1 MRRIGNI
8 VGTAVLA
15 SMVVLPG
22 MAFGQT
28 TTSTT
33 VTSTT
38 TTTTEPTTT
47 TTASVTTTTSLPHPC
62 AGQPCTTEPP
72 TAVLSTPSTEIVADR
87 GSYCW
92 RDPIGPSTGCV
103 ALARPLDYEPPTL
116 VVAQDELVT
125 VHFAASVP
133 LTPSE
138 VALVRDVDRIALAAT
153 NPTRFRA
160 DLAPGIYEEV
170 ALSTRWLQ
178 GEVPYGFRLEVRR
191 PSTPATPTAGRSLT
205 LTG

>member
-1 MRRIGNI
+1 MRRVTNIIGTTI
-8 VGTAVLA
+8 LA
-15 SMVVLPG
+15 SMVVMPG
-22 MAFGQT
+22 VAFGQT

-38 TTTTEPTTT
+38 TTTQATTT
-47 TTASVTTTTSLPHPC
+47 TTASVTTTTTLLHPC
-62 AGQPCTTEPP
+62 VGQPCTTEPP

-92 RDPIGPSTGCV
+92 RDPIGPLTGCV
-103 ALARPLDYEPPTL
+103 ALARPPVYKPPTL
-116 VVAQDELVT
+116 VVTQGELVT
-125 VHFAASVP
+125 VHFPASVP
-133 LTPSE
+133 MTPSE
-138 VALVRDVDRIALAAT
+138 VALVRDGDRVVLPAT

-160 DLAPGIYEEV
+160 DLAPGIYEQV
-170 ALSTRWLQ
+170 GLSTRWLQ

-191 PSTPATPTAGRSLT
+191 PPTTATPTAGRVLT